1 MFGNFTRC
9 RQHSN
14 KLLQIDLAFF
24 FIIIEESRERQTIE
38 ISTFREKDTGI
49 LIRELLLQG
58 LINIIAAQRKLH
70 NYPSPVIRYKSSF
83 SISLQKSYLLH
94 LSILRSSPFF
104 PEQKQPSS
112 IVCTPSTSLFSI
124 LLLVPSTGRDA
135 LLSRSKIDFHFAPVD
150 FVTKYRSSVGGG
162 ASGFT
167 RQFSREWG

>member
-58 LINIIAAQRKLH
+58 LINIIAAQLGSCTTIPPPLFVT
-70 NYPSPVIRYKSSF
+70 NPPSPSLFKNLISSTF
-83 SISLQKSYLLH
+83 RSYVRR
-94 LSILRSSPFF
+94 LSFQNKNSPVRSRARPRPASSRSSSSSP
-104 PEQKQPSS
+104 QRDGTRYYKQ
-112 IVCTPSTSLFSI
+112 V
-124 LLLVPSTGRDA
+124 
-135 LLSRSKIDFHFAPVD
+135 KN
-150 FVTKYRSSVGGG
+150 
-162 ASGFT
+162 
-167 RQFSREWG
+167 